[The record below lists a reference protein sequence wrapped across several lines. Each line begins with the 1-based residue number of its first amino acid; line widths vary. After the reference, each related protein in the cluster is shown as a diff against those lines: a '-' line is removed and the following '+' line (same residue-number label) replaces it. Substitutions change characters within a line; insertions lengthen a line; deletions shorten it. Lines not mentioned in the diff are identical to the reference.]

1 MTDKVI
7 SIVYD
12 SMSRVVVVRRKL
24 PSTAKSLSITD
35 YMTMLEVGLNE
46 LAGTSQV
53 SDAVKKYIPSG
64 TLGLKV
70 NCLTRKFN
78 STSVALVEAL
88 TALLV
93 RNVFDEN
100 DIIVWDRTSNELEG
114 AGFKLNLSSSGVRV
128 FGTDIS
134 RYGYSPEIYSSG
146 EVNSLVSRI
155 LTEEIQS
162 LINLPVLKDH
172 SIAGLSGGLKN
183 LYGVINNPNKYHDN
197 NCDPFAAE
205 ILGLAP
211 VREKQKLTI
220 IDAARVQYNG
230 GPGFDSRYLAEYGG
244 IILSDD
250 TVAADSVALVILER
264 LRERNHLPSLEK
276 SGRAVKYLATA
287 EKLGLGMADI
297 TKIDVVIRELMADGS
312 IRKGE
317 LF

>member
-1 MTDKVI
+1 
-7 SIVYD
+7 
-12 SMSRVVVVRRKL
+12 MSRVVVVRREL
-24 PSTAKSLSITD
+24 PLRAKTLGMAD
-35 YMTMLEVGLNE
+35 YSALLEIGMKE
-46 LAGTSQV
+46 LAGTAQV
-53 SDAVKKYIPSG
+53 SGAVKKYIPSG
-64 TLGLKV
+64 ALGFKV
-70 NCLTRKFN
+70 NCLTRKLN
-78 STSVALVEAL
+78 STAVALVEAL
-88 TALLV
+88 TALLIQ
-93 RNVFDEN
+93 NGTDEN
-100 DIIVWDRTSNELEG
+100 DIIVWDRTSSELEG

-128 FGTDIS
+128 FGTDVS

-205 ILGLAP
+205 ILGLGP
-211 VREKQKLTI
+211 VKEKQKLTI
-220 IDAARVQYNG
+220 IDAARVQFNG
-230 GPGFDSRYLAEYGG
+230 GPGFDSRFLAEYGG

-250 TVAADSVALVILER
+250 PVAADSVALIILEQ
-264 LRERNHLPSLEK
+264 LRTRNHLPTLEK

-297 TKIDVVIRELMADGS
+297 TKIDLVIRELMVDGS
-312 IRKGE
+312 IRQGE
-317 LF
+317 LY

>member
-1 MTDKVI
+1 MTGKVI

-12 SMSRVVVVRRKL
+12 SMSRVVVVRREL
-24 PSTAKSLSITD
+24 PLKAKTLGMAD
-35 YMTMLEVGLNE
+35 YFTMLEVGLKE
-46 LAGTSQV
+46 LAGSVQI
-53 SDAVKKYIPSG
+53 SDAIKRYIPPG
-64 TLGLKV
+64 IVGLKV
-70 NCLTRKFN
+70 NCLTRKYN
-78 STSVALVEAL
+78 STSVAVVKAL
-88 TALLV
+88 IALLA
-93 RNVFDEN
+93 RDGRDEN
-100 DIIVWDRTSNELEG
+100 EIIVWDRTSNELEG

-128 FGTDIS
+128 FGTDVS

-172 SIAGLSGGLKN
+172 SIAGMSGGLKN
-183 LYGVINNPNKYHDN
+183 LFGVINNPNKYHDN

-211 VREKQKLTI
+211 VKEKQKLTI
-220 IDAARVQYNG
+220 IDAARVQFNG
-230 GPGFDSRYLAEYGG
+230 GPGFDSRFLAEYGG

-250 TVAADSVALVILER
+250 PVAADSVALMILEQ
-264 LRERNHLPSLEK
+264 LRTRNHLPTLEK

-297 TKIDVVIRELMADGS
+297 TKIDLVIREFMVDGS
-312 IRKGE
+312 IRQGE